1 MKNLAWL
8 SLLVS
13 LAVGCANHPQSLVD
27 DPFLQSGMPYS
38 LLLQKQIPV
47 ENHVFPVRKQGNIK
61 NIRFDQI
68 LKEMRSVRKLRH
80 HATALVGHFDKHRRI
95 ADLVKADRN
104 TQARRRRAPSAR
116 PKQNR
121 RIWVLITCQ
130 AVQFSDQSGDII
142 FL

>member
-47 ENHVFPVRKQGNIK
+47 GTPVDKAIS
-61 NIRFDQI
+61 I
-68 LKEMRSVRKLRH
+68 LSSGGFQCSFQ
-80 HATALVGHFDKHRRI
+80 T
-95 ADLVKADRN
+95 
-104 TQARRRRAPSAR
+104 
-116 PKQNR
+116 
-121 RIWVLITCQ
+121 
-130 AVQFSDQSGDII
+130 GDILI
-142 FL
+142 SVADGNRSQSSSVSCVVTNETGSLVHAEWLPELVVQDGKVSMAVSITQRSRKD